1 MAPPPGPVVGETQPY
16 PLPMGEADGCPS
28 KHCAVRLMLPEQG
41 LLGPNRSVRKAW
53 VLKDEEEF
61 SLWFRAI
68 AVRGSSLGREGQSE
82 RAGPS
87 ES

>member
-1 MAPPPGPVVGETQPY
+1 
-16 PLPMGEADGCPS
+16 
-28 KHCAVRLMLPEQG
+28 MLPEQG
-41 LLGPNRSVRKAW
+41 LLGPNRSIRKAW

-68 AVRGSSLGREGQSE
+68 SGRGSSLGREGQSQ
-82 RAGPS
+82 RAEPS